1 MENILNNLIFFPF
14 LVAFISTIIATPIC
28 IRLLKKAGILD
39 DPKVRRHPA
48 IIHSKP
54 IPRGGGIPL
63 FLGALVASV
72 LFLPLNKITGSIFLA
87 SFISL
92 VIGVLDDKYDISPYI
107 RFGVNILCAVI
118 VVASGVSVN

>member
-1 MENILNNLIFFPF
+1 MNNLIFLPF
-14 LVAFISTIIATPIC
+14 VVALLATAVITPLSLVI
-28 IRLLKKAGILD
+28 LKKIGILD

-92 VIGVLDDKYDISPYI
+92 VIGVLDDKYDISPYS
-107 RFGVNILCAVI
+107 RFLVNIFSAII
-118 VVASGVSVN
+118 VVYS